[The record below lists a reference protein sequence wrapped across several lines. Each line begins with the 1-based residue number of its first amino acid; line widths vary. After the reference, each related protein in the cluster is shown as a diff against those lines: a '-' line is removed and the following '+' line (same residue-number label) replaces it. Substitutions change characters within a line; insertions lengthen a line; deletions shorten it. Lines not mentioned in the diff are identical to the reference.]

1 MRETGFLKK
10 MNEGKYIVTRFT
22 CDKKSI
28 KMRYYS
34 VINTFKHNFLL
45 DYNNRFERQDYS
57 FKEYFFKKSKFKRNG
72 NNFKFRQ

>member
-28 KMRYYS
+28 KTRYYS

-45 DYNNRFERQDYS
+45 DYNNRFETQDYS
-57 FKEYFFKKSKFKRNG
+57 FK
-72 NNFKFRQ
+72 

>member
-1 MRETGFLKK
+1 MRVSGFLKK

-34 VINTFKHNFLL
+34 VINTFKQNFLL
-45 DYNNRFERQDYS
+45 DYKNRFERQDYS
-57 FKEYFFKKSKFKRNG
+57 FKEYFFKKSKFKTNG
-72 NNFKFRQ
+72 NKFKIRE